1 MESYREFGVFAAGTV
16 DEWTA
21 ILDLAAKWN
30 FKSIRALAIRQLGP
44 IASSID
50 KIVLG
55 RKHNIHEW
63 LGDAYR
69 NVCERPDP
77 LTYEEGT
84 RLGMGD
90 VIKISTIRHDFGLG
104 MTSASA
110 FSLNEELQRCFGID
124 IETGPPIHDVP
135 NAEENYPEPQAQKSV
150 VEEREAQTVAP
161 FPVYGYKPQNQ
172 SLIKEVA
179 CVPPPTWAPLPPL
192 FGAASDE
199 AKRPEELVNF
209 VDRDDNLG
217 LNGKPLT
224 KVQLKKKKQQQEKEA
239 KEKADREFQEQ
250 LEKELA
256 EEAGYWPLQ
265 KE

>member
-1 MESYREFGVFAAGTV
+1 MR
-16 DEWTA
+16 
-21 ILDLAAKWN
+21 
-30 FKSIRALAIRQLGP
+30 
-44 IASSID
+44 
-50 KIVLG
+50 
-55 RKHNIHEW
+55 
-63 LGDAYR
+63 
-69 NVCERPDP
+69 
-77 LTYEEGT
+77 
-84 RLGMGD
+84 D
-90 VIKISTIRHDFGLG
+90 VINISTIRHDFGLG

-124 IETGPPIHDVP
+124 IETDPPIHGVP

-199 AKRPEELVNF
+199 AKRPEEPVNF

-217 LNGKPLT
+217 PNGKPLT
-224 KVQLKKKKQQQEKEA
+224 KVQLKKKKQRQEKEA